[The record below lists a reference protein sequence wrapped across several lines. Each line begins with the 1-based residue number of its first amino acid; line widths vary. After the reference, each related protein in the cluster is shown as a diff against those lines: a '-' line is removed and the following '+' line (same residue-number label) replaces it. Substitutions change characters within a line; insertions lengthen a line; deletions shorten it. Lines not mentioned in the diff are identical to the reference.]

1 MELQKRCE
9 IITLLLYRA
18 RQSQMFYPFNA
29 IPATLEDILSQ
40 TKHRS
45 YLARHKI
52 IAETVNLELRR
63 LIPTYTL
70 RQPNIIMQTLH
81 AIDDIKKVRLTQAPQ
96 MQNMLKFKLLPTDSQ
111 SPFII
116 GSHSIPTDSQS
127 PFIIGSHSIPYIL
140 PLPYL
145 PKLLQRL
152 VLCLHQMSFL

>member
-63 LIPTYTL
+63 LIATYTL

-116 GSHSIPTDSQS
+116 GSHSTLLIPSPLLLLGPTQS
-127 PFIIGSHSIPYIL
+127 LIFFHCPTFPSSYNAWFYACI
-140 PLPYL
+140 
-145 PKLLQRL
+145 R
-152 VLCLHQMSFL
+152 